1 MSDKAS
7 NAAGAGGKKEKK
19 EIKILM
25 LHGTSSPPPLPL
37 PQAPTLTQKGYTQS
51 GPLFRSKTRALE
63 KQLAKT
69 LLPFRLLP
77 TFLYPTAP
85 NRLLPQDVPGYEG
98 DPVDPSDEARL
109 LDTWAWFRKSEATG
123 EYRLLDE
130 GMRAVASAIKD
141 AGGVDGVCGFS
152 QGGCMAGLVAAALE
166 RDRPV
171 PEGEDGD
178 WARRLREANGGR
190 ELRCL
195 VSYSGFWPPPDSL
208 QWCYEPAISTPSLHF
223 IGSLDSVVVEERSRA
238 LVDRCRAA
246 QVVVHPGGHYVPI
259 SKEWIMALAVFVKQQ
274 YDEPKADL

>member
-1 MSDKAS
+1 MSDRAS

-25 LHGTSSPPPLPL
+25 LH
-37 PQAPTLTQKGYTQS
+37 GYTQS

-98 DPVDPSDEARL
+98 PDVDPSDEARL

-123 EYRLLDE
+123 EYRLLEE
-130 GMRAVASAIKD
+130 GMRAVADAIRD
-141 AGGVDGVCGFS
+141 AGEGGIDGVCGFS
-152 QGGCMAGLVAAALE
+152 QGGCLAGLVAAALE
-166 RDRPV
+166 KDRPV
-171 PEGEDGD
+171 PEGKQGD
-178 WARRLREANGGR
+178 WARELREANGGR

-208 QWCYEPAISTPSLHF
+208 QWCYEPKVSTPSLHF

-238 LVDRCRAA
+238 LVDRCRDA

-259 SKEWIMALAVFVKQQ
+259 SKEWIMALAVFIKQQ